1 MFSHPSSIRLL
12 GKNSY
17 KNISTQVI
25 RLKACSYFISA
36 TYLLNAFCR
45 SQRKQS
51 REKIRRLPLLVAT
64 PRGEHGYGFQILMN
78 FDKDIE
84 NYYVPD
90 L

>member
-1 MFSHPSSIRLL
+1 
-12 GKNSY
+12 
-17 KNISTQVI
+17 
-25 RLKACSYFISA
+25 LKACSYFISA